1 MTNKNREIIN
11 PKELFNV
18 EGFTHA
24 VVATGNKTV
33 YLSGQLSWDKNFQV
47 IGEGDIVAQSR
58 QVFKNIE
65 HILDELGARWDN
77 VVKTTI
83 YTTKPEENETIAKVK
98 HEFLQGVASPAETLI
113 GVEALA
119 MPVFLVEIEAIV
131 VM

>member
-1 MTNKNREIIN
+1 MSNKNREIIN
-11 PKELFNV
+11 PEELFNV

-24 VVATGNKTV
+24 VVAKGDKTV

-65 HILDELGARWDN
+65 HILDELGATWDH

-119 MPVFLVEIEAIV
+119 MPEFLVEIEAIV